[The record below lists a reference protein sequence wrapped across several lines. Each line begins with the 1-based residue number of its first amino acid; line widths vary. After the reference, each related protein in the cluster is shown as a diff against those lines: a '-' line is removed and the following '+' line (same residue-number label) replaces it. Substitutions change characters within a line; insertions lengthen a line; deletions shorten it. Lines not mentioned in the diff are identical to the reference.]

1 MIVPTRRGV
10 LAGTA
15 ALGGLGGLGG
25 LAATGISSPA
35 YATSAASDS
44 PRQRLSLDQGW
55 RFHEGD
61 IAFPPILDHEA
72 AYANGKAGNATGAA
86 ASDYDDS
93 DWARATIPHD
103 WALGQPFEP
112 AQNID
117 QGFRRRGIGWYR
129 RTFALDAG
137 DRDRDR
143 DLELQFDG
151 IATHA
156 TVWIN
161 GTLAHRSFSG
171 FTGFTID
178 LGPFALFG
186 DDLNTIA
193 IRVDA
198 NATEGWWYEGAGLY
212 RHAWLVKRARVH
224 IATDG
229 VHADPRTD
237 GERWSVPVTVT
248 VVNGS
253 SSDKS
258 VTVEATLFDP
268 ADRPVARTQ
277 TATTVTANG
286 QTVARLSIP
295 VVAPRLWSPEMPT
308 LYRVA
313 TRLIRSGQ
321 VEDAVDTIIGFRT
334 LRFDAARG
342 FFLNGQSLKI
352 KGVCAHQDHAGVGV
366 AVPDSLWDYRLR
378 RLKAMGANAIRC
390 AHNPPAAELLDAADR
405 LGIMV
410 MDEHRELSAA
420 SDTLDRLGWL
430 VRRDRNHPS
439 VILWSLCNEESLQ
452 SSAVGVAMIRRMKAV
467 VRALDDTR
475 PITAA
480 LNGAMFAQPN
490 IADELDVVGFNYG
503 TAQYDRYHATY
514 PDRPLL
520 SSEDTS
526 AYMTRGVLRTDR
538 AAHMLADDDSEHAG
552 WGLSHRAAWAMIATR
567 PFMAGGF
574 VWTGFDYRGEPTP
587 FEWPSVGASFGAMD
601 LCGFAKSAFHIRRA
615 LWNDATVL
623 ELSPHWTW
631 PGREGQ
637 PITIMAITNAE
648 RVVVRLKG
656 RVVADQ
662 PVDRFAMA
670 SVTVPYAPG
679 RLEAI
684 AYRGGRAVAHTR
696 IETAGVPVALRMTP
710 DRGVLDGDGRDTVP
724 VTVEAIDAKGR
735 AVPVGDTAVRFRIE
749 GGTILGVG
757 NGDPNSHENDLPT
770 DAGRTAA
777 RRLFNGLAQ
786 VLVQAAGGTRLILTA
801 EADGIAPARLPLT
814 VVPRTLPAIAVR
826 DGRQSLTEWRQAPP
840 SATLPDLDRPIA
852 EGDMN
857 SWAWLKPGSTETGT
871 ADARYILFRVVFT
884 PRRTIAAAGGEI
896 VFAAVAGPARIW
908 LDGRLAH
915 TKTDPATTR
924 VIVALPAGT
933 RDHVLQ
939 VLFDTGG
946 RAVPFGLAGTVT
958 ATTAA
963 I

>member
-1 MIVPTRRGV
+1 MSAPTRRSV
-10 LAGTA
+10 LAGSA
-15 ALGGLGGLGG
+15 ALGGLAVGGI
-25 LAATGISSPA
+25 ASPIA
-35 YATSAASDS
+35 AASTQAHDT
-44 PRQRLSLDQGW
+44 PRARLSLDDGW

-72 AYANGKAGNATGAA
+72 AYANAKAGNATGAA
-86 ASDYDDS
+86 ASDYDDG
-93 DWARATIPHD
+93 DWPRVTIPHD
-103 WALGQPFEP
+103 WALGQPFDP

-129 RTFALDAG
+129 RTFALDST
-137 DRDRDR
+137 DRDRH
-143 DLELQFDG
+143 LELQFDA

-161 GTLAHRSFSG
+161 GTLAHRSLSG

-198 NATEGWWYEGAGLY
+198 DATEGWWYEGAGLY
-212 RHAWLVKRARVH
+212 RHAWLVKRGAVH
-224 IATDG
+224 IVTDG
-229 VHADPRTD
+229 VHADPRND
-237 GERWSVPVTVT
+237 GDSWRVPVAVSLA
-248 VVNGS
+248 NGLARTAG
-253 SSDKS
+253 

-268 ADRPVARTQ
+268 AGHPIAR
-277 TATTVTANG
+277 AETTVTIAANAEA
-286 QTVARLSIP
+286 VAHVSLPIAMP
-295 VVAPRLWSPEMPT
+295 QPWSPDTPT
-308 LYRVA
+308 LYRVIM
-313 TRLIRSGQ
+313 RLIQDGR
-321 VEDAVDTIIGFRT
+321 VEDATDTAIGFRT

-342 FFLNGQSLKI
+342 FFLNGQPLKI

-378 RLKAMGANAIRC
+378 RLKAMGANALRC

-420 SDTLDRLGWL
+420 DDTLDRLGWL
-430 VRRDRNHPS
+430 IRRDRNHPS
-439 VILWSLCNEESLQ
+439 IILWSLCNEESLQ

-467 VRALDDTR
+467 VRALDDSR

-480 LNGAMFAQPN
+480 LNGAMFAAPN

-503 TAQYDRYHATY
+503 TAQYDRYHAAY

-526 AYMTRGVLRTDR
+526 AYMTRGALRTYR
-538 AAHMLADDDSEHAG
+538 AAHVLADDDSEHAG
-552 WGLSHRAAWAMIATR
+552 WGLSHRAAWASIATR
-567 PFMAGGF
+567 PFIAGGF

-587 FEWPSVGASFGAMD
+587 FDWPSVGASFGAMD
-601 LCGFAKSAFHIRRA
+601 QCGFAKSAFHIRRA
-615 LWNDATVL
+615 LWSDAPVI

-631 PGREGQ
+631 PGLEGQ
-637 PITIMAITNAE
+637 PITVMVITNAE
-648 RVVVRLKG
+648 RVVLRLNG
-656 RVVADQ
+656 RPVADL

-670 SVTVPYAPG
+670 SVTLPYAPG

-684 AYRGGRAVAHTR
+684 GYRGGRAVAHCR
-696 IETAGVPVALRMTP
+696 VDTAGPAVALRLMP
-710 DRGVLDGDGRDTVP
+710 DRGTLAGDGCDAVP
-724 VTVEAIDAKGR
+724 VTVEAFDTKGR
-735 AVPVGDTAVRFRIE
+735 AVSVAQTAICFTID

-757 NGDPNSHENDLPT
+757 NGDPNSHESDLPSA
-770 DAGRTAA
+770 AGRTAT

-786 VLVQAAGGTRLILTA
+786 VLVHSGAGSRLVLTA
-801 EADGIAPARLPLT
+801 EADGLKTARLPLV
-814 VVPRTLPAIAVR
+814 VVPKARATVAER

-840 SATLPDLDRPIA
+840 SATLPDLDRPIV

-857 SWAWLKPGSTETGT
+857 SWAWLKPGSTETGGP
-871 ADARYILFRVVFT
+871 AARYILFRVAFT
-884 PRRTIAAAGGEI
+884 PRRAVAAKGGQV
-896 VFAAVAGPARIW
+896 VFAAVAGAAQIW
-908 LDGRLAH
+908 LDGRLLV
-915 TKTDPATTR
+915 TKTDPATAR
-924 VIVALPAGT
+924 VIVPLPAGL
-933 RDHVLQ
+933 REHVLQ
-939 VLFDTGG
+939 LLFDTGG

-958 ATTAA
+958 VA
-963 I
+963 

>member
-1 MIVPTRRGV
+1 MIAPTRRGV

-15 ALGGLGGLGG
+15 ALGGL
-25 LAATGISSPA
+25 AATGISSPA
-35 YATSAASDS
+35 GAAPAPVSQ
-44 PRQRLSLDQGW
+44 RARLSLDQGW

-61 IAFPPILDHEA
+61 IAFPAILDHEA
-72 AYANGKAGNATGAA
+72 AYANAKAGNATGAA

-93 DWARATIPHD
+93 DWRRVTIPHD
-103 WALGQPFEP
+103 WALGQPFDP

-117 QGFRRRGIGWYR
+117 QGYRRRGIGWYR
-129 RTFALDAG
+129 RSFALDPT
-137 DRDRDR
+137 DRDRH
-143 DLELQFDG
+143 LELQFDG

-156 TVWIN
+156 SVWIN
-161 GTLAHRSFSG
+161 GTLAYRSFSG

-212 RHAWLVKRARVH
+212 RHAWLVTRAAVH

-229 VHADPRTD
+229 LHADPRRD
-237 GERWSVPVTVT
+237 GEGWSVPVAATLT
-248 VVNGS
+248 NARANAA
-253 SSDKS
+253 S
-258 VTVEATLFDP
+258 VTVEAVLFDP
-268 ADRPVARTQ
+268 ADRPVARAQT
-277 TATTVTANG
+277 TATIAANG
-286 QTVARLSIP
+286 ETVAHLSIP
-295 VVAPRLWSPEMPT
+295 VVAPRLWSPDSPT

-313 TRLIRSGQ
+313 TRVLRDGQ
-321 VEDAVDTIIGFRT
+321 VEDAVDTAIGFRT

-342 FFLNGQSLKI
+342 FFLNGQALKI

-378 RLKAMGANAIRC
+378 RLKAMGANALRC

-420 SDTLDRLGWL
+420 ADTLDRLGWL
-430 VRRDRNHPS
+430 IRRDRNHPS
-439 VILWSLCNEESLQ
+439 IILWSLCNEESLQ

-467 VRALDDTR
+467 VRALDETR

-490 IADELDVVGFNYG
+490 IADDLDVVGFNYG

-514 PDRPLL
+514 PDRSLL

-526 AYMTRGVLRTDR
+526 AYMTRGALRTDR
-538 AAHMLADDDSEHAG
+538 AAHVLADTDSEHAG
-552 WGLSHRAAWAMIATR
+552 WGLSHRAAWESIATR

-574 VWTGFDYRGEPTP
+574 VWTAFDYRGEPTP

-615 LWNDATVL
+615 LWSDTPVL
-623 ELSPHWTW
+623 ALSPHWTW
-631 PGREGQ
+631 PGLEGQ

-648 RVVVRLKG
+648 RVVIRRDG
-656 RVVADQ
+656 RIVADR

-670 SVTVPYAPG
+670 SVTLPYAPG
-679 RLEAI
+679 RIEAI
-684 AYRGGRAVAHTR
+684 AYRGGRAVAHAR
-696 IETAGVPVALRMTP
+696 IETAGKPVALRLTP
-710 DRGVLDGDGRDTVP
+710 DRRALDGDGRDTVP

-735 AVPVGDTAVRFRIE
+735 AVPVADNAVRFRID

-757 NGDPNSHENDLPT
+757 NGDPTSHESDLPA

-786 VLVQAAGGTRLILTA
+786 VLVQASGGSRLVLTA
-801 EADGIAPARLPLT
+801 EADGLAAACLPLA
-814 VVPRTLPAIAVR
+814 VLAVPRAIVAPQ

-840 SATLPDLDRPIA
+840 SATLPDFDRPIA

-857 SWAWLKPGSTETGT
+857 SWAWLKPGSTETGSV
-871 ADARYILFRVVFT
+871 DARYILFRVGFT
-884 PRRTIAAAGGEI
+884 PRRTIASAGGAI
-896 VFAAVAGPARIW
+896 VFAAIAGPAQIW
-908 LDGRLAH
+908 LDGRLVH

-924 VIVALPAGT
+924 VIVPLPAGLG
-933 RDHVLQ
+933 DHVLQ

-946 RAVPFGLAGTVT
+946 RAIAFGLAGTVT
-958 ATTAA
+958 ATPTAL
-963 I
+963 